1 MSRPPAGCISWS
13 SLFFLWEG
21 RWSPFMQDRIKHTPN
36 QSVKLGSWN
45 HFKRGGAHAQRESL
59 FKDVQLKLKAQV
71 TSIIHFFN
79 RLKLREFFFLIPV
92 FTSRVAVTLPTSRLK
107 PTTIYSLAVTNN
119 LIMRFKLCLDV
130 SEGWRWAALAV
141 IPPPDTV
148 KNLPSY
154 TPPLIAVKRSALG
167 ATERPKSRT
176 PGLLRIQRR
185 RTARGAQPWTKSLRF
200 VDLWGCTQ
208 ARPLEHLDSSFGMF
222 LLDTSSHPVSCQLLL
237 SWSR

>member
-154 TPPLIAVKRSALG
+154 TPPLIAVKRWCQLSVRQKDPKAGLLVSSEYREDEQREELSPEPNHSALWISE
-167 ATERPKSRT
+167 AAHRRV
-176 PGLLRIQRR
+176 LLNIWI
-185 RTARGAQPWTKSLRF
+185 P
-200 VDLWGCTQ
+200 
-208 ARPLEHLDSSFGMF
+208 PLTCFF
-222 LLDTSSHPVSCQLLL
+222 
-237 SWSR
+237 